1 MMLYC
6 WYNKQKREFLNPM
19 VDDEYR
25 NIFVKK
31 LKYYMELNNVNQM
44 DLMKEFGLSSS
55 TVSNWCTGK
64 KLPRMGKIQMLADY
78 FGINKSDLLEEKT
91 INNPIDQ
98 ALYNKINSLSEDK
111 KKLALAMIDLL
122 EKDNQ

>member
-1 MMLYC
+1 MI
-6 WYNKQKREFLNPM
+6 
-19 VDDEYR
+19 DDNYR

-31 LKYYMELNNVNQM
+31 LKYYMDLNNVNQI
-44 DLMKEFGLSSS
+44 DLINEFGLSSS
-55 TVSNWCTGK
+55 TISDWCTGK

-78 FGINKSDLLEEKT
+78 FGINKSDLLEDKT
-91 INNPIDQ
+91 PVNPLDQTIID
-98 ALYNKINSLSEDK
+98 KINSLSEEK